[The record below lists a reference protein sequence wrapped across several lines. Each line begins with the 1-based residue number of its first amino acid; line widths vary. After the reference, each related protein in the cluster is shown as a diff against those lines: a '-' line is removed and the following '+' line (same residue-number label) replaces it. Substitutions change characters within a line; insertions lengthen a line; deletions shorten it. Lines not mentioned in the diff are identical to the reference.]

1 MFWFKTPSK
10 EVLEKELEGL
20 DKALDIL
27 NDRYEKKVIDLDSF
41 SKQCEDMRK
50 KREKILKQLEK
61 YN

>member
-27 NDRYEKKVIDLDSF
+27 NDRYEKKVIDLDAF
-41 SKQCEDMRK
+41 SRQCEDMRK

>member
-10 EVLEKELEGL
+10 EVLEKELKGL
-20 DKALDIL
+20 DKALDML
-27 NDRYEKKVIDLDSF
+27 NERYEKKIINLEAF
-41 SKQCEDMRK
+41 SQQCEDMRR

>member
-1 MFWFKTPSK
+1 MLWFNTPSK

-20 DKALDIL
+20 DKALDML
-27 NDRYEKKVIDLDSF
+27 KERYEKKVIDLNSF
-41 SKQCEDMRK
+41 SSQCEEMRH

>member
-1 MFWFKTPSK
+1 MLWFKTPSK

-20 DKALDIL
+20 DKALDML
-27 NDRYEKKVIDLDSF
+27 KERYEKKAIPLEGF

>member
-10 EVLEKELEGL
+10 EVLEKELKGL
-20 DKALDIL
+20 DKALDML
-27 NDRYEKKVIDLDSF
+27 NERYEKKIINLEGF
-41 SKQCEDMRK
+41 SKQCEDMRR

>member
-27 NDRYEKKVIDLDSF
+27 NDRYEKKVIDLDAF
-41 SKQCEDMRK
+41 STQCEVMRK

-61 YN
+61 YD

>member
-1 MFWFKTPSK
+1 MFGFNTPSK

-20 DKALDIL
+20 DKALDML
-27 NDRYEKKVIDLDSF
+27 KERYEKKVINLEGF
-41 SKQCEDMRK
+41 SKQCEEMRR

>member
-20 DKALDIL
+20 DKALDML
-27 NDRYEKKVIDLDSF
+27 KERYEKKVIDLNTF
-41 SKQCEDMRK
+41 SLQCEDMRR